1 MVTLANEHLPSPAE
15 YEMIRQLVYTHSRI
29 HLGAEKKDVVG
40 QRLHRRLKAT
50 GLDSYPDYCDYLKSP
65 CGEEELTDLI
75 DAISTNVTSFFREEQ
90 HFDFLASTV
99 LPQWVAEPDRRPG
112 DVFRAWSAA
121 CSSGEEPYSIAIVLD
136 DFFSRHP
143 RYCGQVIASD
153 ISTRMLQRAQQ
164 AIYRTEQVKLPEVEW
179 LKRYFLKGVGA
190 YQGCCRVKDEV
201 KKLVTFHHA
210 SLFQPGFPA
219 AGPVEVI
226 FCRNVMIYFDQK
238 TQEEC
243 VELLT
248 AQLVPGGYLLVGHSE
263 SLIGLSHPLST
274 VCASVYRLGTS
285 AAPEPARLPAHAC

>member
-15 YEMIRQLVYTHSRI
+15 YEMIRRLVYTHSRI
-29 HLGAEKKDVVG
+29 HLGADKKEMVG
-40 QRLHRRLKAT
+40 QRLRRRLKAR
-50 GLDSYPDYCDYLKSP
+50 GLNTCQDYCDYLNSR

-99 LPQWVAEPDRRPG
+99 LPQWVSEPDRRPG

-136 DFFSRHP
+136 DFFSRQP
-143 RYCGQVIASD
+143 DYRGEVIASD
-153 ISTRMLQRAQQ
+153 ISTRMLQRAQE
-164 AIYRTEQVKLPEVEW
+164 AIYRIEQVKLPEVEW

-190 YQGCCRVKDEV
+190 FQGCCRVKNEV

-210 SLFQPGFPA
+210 NLLQPGFPA

-238 TQEEC
+238 TQEEL

-248 AQLVPGGYLLVGHSE
+248 GELVPGGYLLLGHSE
-263 SLIGLSHPLST
+263 NLIGLSHPLST
-274 VCASVYRLGTS
+274 VSASIYRLDPS
-285 AAPEPARLPAHAC
+285 AAPETARPTAHAC